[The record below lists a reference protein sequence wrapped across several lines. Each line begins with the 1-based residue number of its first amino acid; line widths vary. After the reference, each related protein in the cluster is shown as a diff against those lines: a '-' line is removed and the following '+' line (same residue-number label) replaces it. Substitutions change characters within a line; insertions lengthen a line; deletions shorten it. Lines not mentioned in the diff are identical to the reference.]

1 MVQAGDRSPA
11 GSPTPRLLIVDDN
24 RDAADSLALLLGLWG
39 YCPQV
44 AYDGR
49 SALDLIRAGCPDG
62 ILLDLG
68 LPGVDGYQRAADLR
82 RDPDCVDTPLIAVTG
97 YATAAH
103 RDRARAAGFD
113 HFLVKPVDP
122 IGLQEL
128 LGEMLRV
135 RLLAVRM
142 EGLARRH
149 AELAGEAATL
159 LDAARDQV
167 ATLRR
172 TLTEQADASSPE

>member
-1 MVQAGDRSPA
+1 MVQAGDRTHDGA
-11 GSPTPRLLIVDDN
+11 LTPRLLIVDDN
-24 RDAADSLALLLGLWG
+24 RDAADTLALLLGLWG
-39 YCPQV
+39 YSPQV

-49 SALDLIRAGCPDG
+49 AALDLVRAGCPDG

-68 LPGVDGYQRAADLR
+68 LPGVDGYQLAADFR
-82 RDPDCVDTPLIAVTG
+82 RQADCVDTPIIAVTG

-113 HFLVKPVDP
+113 HFLIKPVDP
-122 IGLQEL
+122 VGLQEL

-142 EGLARRH
+142 EGLAKRH

-159 LDAARDQV
+159 LDAAREQV
-167 ATLRR
+167 VTLRR
-172 TLTEQADASSPE
+172 TLAEQADPPTP

>member
-1 MVQAGDRSPA
+1 MVQAGDRTRDEPSP
-11 GSPTPRLLIVDDN
+11 PRLLIVDDN

-49 SALDLIRAGCPDG
+49 TALDLVRAGCPDG

-68 LPGVDGYQRAADLR
+68 LPGVDGYQLAANLR
-82 RDPDCVDTPLIAVTG
+82 QQPDCVDTPLIAVTG

-103 RDRARAAGFD
+103 RARAAAVGFD
-113 HFLVKPVDP
+113 HFLIKPVDP
-122 IGLQEL
+122 VGLQEL

-149 AELAGEAATL
+149 AELAGEAAAL
-159 LDAARDQV
+159 LDVAREHV
-167 ATLRR
+167 TTLRR
-172 TLTEQADASSPE
+172 TLAEQASSPTDR

>member
-1 MVQAGDRSPA
+1 MVQPGERTRDAWSP
-11 GSPTPRLLIVDDN
+11 PRLLIVDDN

-39 YCPQV
+39 YHPQV
-44 AYDGR
+44 AYDGH
-49 SALDLIRAGCPDG
+49 SALDLVRAGCPDG

-68 LPGVDGYQRAADLR
+68 LPGVDGYQLATNLR
-82 RDPDCVDTPLIAVTG
+82 RFPDCVDTPIIAVTG

-103 RDRARAAGFD
+103 RHRALAAGID
-113 HFLVKPVDP
+113 HFLIKPVDP

-128 LGEMLRV
+128 LGELLRV

-149 AELAGEAATL
+149 AELAGEASTL
-159 LDAARDQV
+159 LAEAREHV
-167 ATLRR
+167 AQLRR
-172 TLTEQADASSPE
+172 TLADQAEPPAGG